1 MYKATV
7 AIIKDENIYNAT
19 LKALNLIR
27 ASKLLSDND
36 KVLIKPNYILA
47 KRPETGITTD
57 PKVVEAIIDY
67 LQQLGIDNITI
78 GEGGW
83 SESTADDAFKLV
95 GLTEIANNKKI
106 KLVNLNKDKRAEV
119 DIPNALALKRVN
131 VAKAFFENNC
141 IISVPKLK
149 VHGDAG
155 VTLGMKN
162 LMGFVLPKGNM
173 HTHLHEKIV
182 DLARYI
188 KPRITVIDGYIGG
201 ELSEISGNPVKV
213 GVIIASND
221 IVAADAVGAAVMGI
235 DPLSIK
241 HIKLADEL
249 GLGIGKLEN
258 IETVGEPLESI
269 MKPFRLSS
277 IPVRALRTVVSYS
290 REKVRGLLRR

>member
-1 MYKATV
+1 MHKAIV
-7 AIIKDENIYNAT
+7 AIVKDENIYNAT
-19 LKALNLIR
+19 LKALNLIK

-57 PKVVEAIIDY
+57 PRVVEAIVDY
-67 LQQLGIDNITI
+67 LQQLGIDNITV
-78 GEGGW
+78 GEGGR

-95 GLTEIANNKKI
+95 GLTEIANKKKF
-106 KLVNLNKDKRAEV
+106 KLINLNKDEGVEV
-119 DIPNALALKRVN
+119 NIQNSLLKKVN
-131 VAKAFFENNC
+131 IAKTFFENNC
-141 IISVPKLK
+141 VISVPKLK

-162 LMGFVLPKGNM
+162 LIGFVLPKGNM
-173 HTHLHEKIV
+173 HNHLHEKIA

-221 IVAADAVGAAVMGI
+221 IVATDAVGAAVMGI
-235 DPLSIK
+235 DPLSIN

-258 IETVGEPLESI
+258 IEIIGEPLENV
-269 MKPFRLSS
+269 MKPFRFSS
-277 IPVRALRTVVSYS
+277 VPVRALRTLFSYS
-290 REKVRGLLRR
+290 REKVRNLLRK